1 MTLSTRWSGFAK
13 VAERGRRKCGV
24 FGFFLSLLLL
34 LCLSPRSFF
43 LLHSPVSNLPVRFFF
58 FQVRAVFAVASG
70 FHLRFVVLQK
80 KKKKKRSSF
89 FFLLGNSFLSSK
101 LFIVR
106 REKELDEIGG
116 WALRSSSLLTPRR
129 PERGALSHYERH
141 ASLQRQ
147 GDCCWRKWHRGESR
161 RCHRRRRQSCD
172 AFDKQEWCSGR
183 SLFFHCAS
191 LVPKKRRRLPLGKWP
206 REMVLSSTE
215 RRAGQRE
222 KRTEKETNDAS
233 LFFAAS

>member
-80 KKKKKRSSF
+80 KKKKKKEVEFFFSPRQLLSFIKTLHRSQRKRARRDRRVGSSF
-89 FFLLGNSFLSSK
+89 FFSSHTAQTRTRSS
-101 LFIVR
+101 L
-106 REKELDEIGG
+106 
-116 WALRSSSLLTPRR
+116 ALRAPCLAPT
-129 PERGALSHYERH
+129 A
-141 ASLQRQ
+141 
-147 GDCCWRKWHRGESR
+147 
-161 RCHRRRRQSCD
+161 
-172 AFDKQEWCSGR
+172 
-183 SLFFHCAS
+183 
-191 LVPKKRRRLPLGKWP
+191 RRLLLAQVAP
-206 REMVLSSTE
+206 R
-215 RRAGQRE
+215 
-222 KRTEKETNDAS
+222 
-233 LFFAAS
+233 

>member
-1 MTLSTRWSGFAK
+1 MWCFWIFSVSFAFALSFA
-13 VAERGRRKCGV
+13 AQ
-24 FGFFLSLLLL
+24 FFSSSFARFEFACSLLLFSSAR
-34 LCLSPRSFF
+34 CFCC
-43 LLHSPVSNLPVRFFF
+43 RFRFPSAF
-58 FQVRAVFAVASG
+58 CCFAKK
-70 FHLRFVVLQK
+70 K

>member
-1 MTLSTRWSGFAK
+1 MRKLLKEGDGSVVFLDFFCLFCFCF
-13 VAERGRRKCGV
+13 VFRRAV
-24 FGFFLSLLLL
+24 
-34 LCLSPRSFF
+34 
-43 LLHSPVSNLPVRFFF
+43 FFF
-58 FQVRAVFAVASG
+58 FIRPFRICLFASSFFKCALFLLSLPVSIC
-70 FHLRFVVLQK
+70 VLLFCKKK